1 MDQSTQPPIS
11 NRKLLGLSLVGLQ
24 NPKNVKAK
32 TMRLVSRQIRNDPDY
47 ISKHGSAGAIFRWIQ
62 DNNMN
67 MIRKIYPSDLDS
79 MLQNDKQ
86 IGLTLAI
93 ESGNIDIIRLLLQ
106 HGANTNLVD
115 DVYDIPPLLLACKIN
130 RFKNNQ
136 ERYPSKI
143 KLDIIRILLENGA
156 NVNMEYKSN
165 IPLLALCSSDLIS
178 VDMLKALIEAG
189 ADITL
194 GIRWSGENCLHKLAK
209 KQNEGLIMYILDILA
224 TRPEIKAELINQRD
238 SSRKTP
244 LHYAVK
250 TGNLEIVKL
259 LVENGS
265 EINPINYHSK
275 TPMAYLINTEK
286 ATTDLYPIYQYLN
299 EKGAVNTYT
308 FGGSRTRR
316 QRRKQKRTR
325 RQKRV

>member
-1 MDQSTQPPIS
+1 MEQSIQPS
-11 NRKLLGLSLVGLQ
+11 LSDRRLFALSLVGLQ

-32 TMRLVSRQIRNDPDY
+32 TMRLVSKQFRNDPDF
-47 ISKHGSAGAIFRWIQ
+47 ISKHGSAGAIFKWIQ

-67 MIRKIYPSDLDS
+67 MIQKIYPSDLDS
-79 MLQNDKQ
+79 MRQNDKQ

-115 DVYDIPPLLLACKIN
+115 DVYDIPPLLLACKRN

-156 NVNMEYKSN
+156 NVNMEHESN
-165 IPLLALCSSDLIS
+165 VPWLALCSSDLIS
-178 VDMLKALIEAG
+178 IDMLKALIEAG
-189 ADITL
+189 ANIAFS
-194 GIRWSGENCLHKLAK
+194 IQSSRENCLHMLSK
-209 KQNEGLIMYILDILA
+209 KQNESLIKYILDILEIS
-224 TRPEIKAELINQRD
+224 PKIKAYLINQRD
-238 SSRKTP
+238 SSQKIP

-250 TGNLEIVKL
+250 TGNLQIVKL

-265 EINPINYHSK
+265 EINPIDDHRK
-275 TPMAYLINTEK
+275 TPMAYIINTGK
-286 ATTDLYPIYQYLN
+286 ATTNLYPIYQYLE
-299 EKGAVNTYT
+299 EKGGANT
-308 FGGSRTRR
+308 FGGSRTR
-316 QRRKQKRTR
+316 KQKYKRRVTR
-325 RQKRV
+325 RRN